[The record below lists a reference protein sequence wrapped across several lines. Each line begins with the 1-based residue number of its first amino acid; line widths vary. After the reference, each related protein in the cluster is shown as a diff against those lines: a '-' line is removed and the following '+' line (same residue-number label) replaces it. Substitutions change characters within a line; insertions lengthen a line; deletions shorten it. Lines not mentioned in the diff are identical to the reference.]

1 MFEYM
6 RAFTHGGSFHA
17 DDVFTAAFLKIL
29 NPNIKIERGFI
40 VPKNYDGFVFDIGF
54 GEFDHHSEPREE
66 RENGIKYAAF
76 GKVWRKYAPLYYSDF
91 VVSSVEKSFIMDLD
105 NSDNTGS
112 YNSMSFI
119 VNCFNPFWN
128 EDSTKEKQDS
138 QFNEIVGYAEIFL
151 RRIIDKYIH
160 VEKGIDFVKEAKAK
174 SQDGVVILE
183 KYVPWDSVLTSED
196 TKVVIYPSNRGG
208 YNAERLKNSG
218 FEFPSDWWGTQEP
231 KSKAVGLTFCHAS
244 GFMCNF
250 ETEEDAIN
258 AVYTILSDKNI

>member
-1 MFEYM
+1 MFEYT

-40 VPKNYDGFVFDIGF
+40 VPKDYDGFVFDIGF

-76 GKVWRKYAPLYYSDF
+76 GKVWRKYAPLYYSPF
-91 VVSSVEKSFIMDLD
+91 VVESVEKSLIMDLD

-112 YNSMSFI
+112 YNSISFI
-119 VNCFNPFWN
+119 VNCFNPFWD
-128 EDSTKEKQDS
+128 EDSTKEMQNK
-138 QFNEIVGYAEIFL
+138 QFNEIVSYAEIFL
-151 RRIIDKYIH
+151 RRVIDKYIH

-183 KYVPWDSVLTSED
+183 KYVPWDSVLIPED
-196 TKVVIYPSNRGG
+196 TKVVIFPSNRGG
-208 YNAERLKNSG
+208 YNAQRLENSG
-218 FEFPSDWWGTQEP
+218 FEFPMNWRGTHDFED
-231 KSKAVGLTFCHAS
+231 KAKGLTFCHAS

-258 AVYTILSDKNI
+258 AVYAILRDKNI

>member
-1 MFEYM
+1 MFEYT

-40 VPKNYDGFVFDIGF
+40 VPKDYDGFVFDIGF

-112 YNSMSFI
+112 YNSVSFI
-119 VNCFNPFWN
+119 VNCFNPFWD

-138 QFNEIVGYAEIFL
+138 QFNEIVFYAEVFL

-183 KYVPWDSVLTSED
+183 KYVPWDSVLTPED
-196 TKVVIYPSNRGG
+196 TKVVIFPSNRGG
-208 YNAERLKNSG
+208 YNAQRLENSG
-218 FEFPSDWWGTQEP
+218 FEFPMNWWGTHNFED
-231 KSKAVGLTFCHAS
+231 KAKGLTFCHAS
-244 GFMCNF
+244 GFMCCF
-250 ETEEDAIN
+250 ETKEDAIN